1 MDQLTSLVFFARV
14 TQHGSFSEAAR
25 QLGSSPASVSRAVQQ
40 LEARLGSRLLNRTT
54 RSLSLTE
61 DGKVFYE
68 YCQQILNQLEEAELA
83 LSRARS
89 APTGTLRLDLSVA
102 LGRLHIAPALPQL
115 AERYPDLKFEI
126 TFNDRYIDLIEAGL
140 DAAVRLGS
148 SPDSQLMMHPLGTA
162 RLMVCA
168 APAYLSR
175 YGEPQTLD
183 DLQSHQCLNFVMP
196 QTGRVRDWIFQQ
208 HGRRV
213 EIPVAGR
220 FSFNHPEA
228 LVETAIAGGGLIQL
242 YNFLVQ
248 PAIARGDLK
257 PVLSAFAPIGSPI
270 SILYPQKRYV
280 SAKLKIFIE
289 FMDELTAKLKQQNI
303 IEQSAVH

>member
-102 LGRLHIAPALPQL
+102 FGRLHIAPALPQL
-115 AERYPDLKFEI
+115 GERYPDLKFEI
-126 TFNDRYIDLIEAGL
+126 TFNDRYTDLIEAGL

-148 SPDSQLMMHPLGTA
+148 SPDSQLIMHPLGTA

-175 YGEPQTLD
+175 YGEPQTLNE
-183 DLQSHQCLNFVMP
+183 LQSHQCLNFVMP

-208 HGRRV
+208 DGRKV
-213 EIPVAGR
+213 EIPVSGR

-248 PAIARGDLK
+248 PAIARGNLK
-257 PVLSAFAPIGSPI
+257 PVLSAFAPTGSPI
-270 SILYPQKRYV
+270 SILYPHKRYV
-280 SAKLKIFIE
+280 PARLKVFVE
-289 FMDELTAKLKQQNI
+289 FMDELTAKLKQQDI
-303 IEQSAVH
+303 IE

>member
-14 TQHGSFSEAAR
+14 AQHGSFSEAAR

-40 LEARLGSRLLNRTT
+40 LEARLGSCLFNRTT

-83 LSRARS
+83 LSQARS
-89 APTGTLRLDLSVA
+89 APTGTLRLDLTIGF
-102 LGRLHIAPALPQL
+102 GRLHIASALPQL

-126 TFNDRYIDLIEAGL
+126 TFNDRHTDLIEAGF

-148 SPDSQLMMHPLGTA
+148 SPDSQLIMHPLGIA
-162 RLMVCA
+162 RLIVCA
-168 APAYLSR
+168 APAYLNR
-175 YGEPQTLD
+175 YGEPQTLHE
-183 DLQSHQCLNFVMP
+183 LRSHQCLNFVMP

-208 HGRRV
+208 HGKRV
-213 EIPVAGR
+213 EIPVSGR

-248 PAIARGDLK
+248 PAIARGDLQ
-257 PVLSAFAPIGSPI
+257 PVLSVFALPGSPI

-280 SAKLKIFIE
+280 PAKLRVFIEYMDELIAKLKR
-289 FMDELTAKLKQQNI
+289 QNI
-303 IEQSAVH
+303 LE

>member
-1 MDQLTSLVFFARV
+1 MDQLTSLFFFMRA
-14 TQHGSFSEAAR
+14 TQNGSFSEAAR

-40 LEARLGSRLLNRTT
+40 LEARLGVRLFNRTT

-61 DGKVFYE
+61 DGRVFYE

-83 LSRARS
+83 LSQARF
-89 APTGTLRLDLSVA
+89 APSGTLRLDLSVA
-102 LGRLHIAPALPQL
+102 FGRLHVAPALPEL
-115 AERYPDLKFEI
+115 VERYPDLKFEI
-126 TFNDRYIDLIEAGL
+126 MFNDRYTDLIETGL
-140 DAAVRLGS
+140 DAAVRLGN
-148 SPDSQLMMHPLGTA
+148 SPDSQLIMHPLGIA
-162 RLMVCA
+162 RLIVCA

-183 DLQSHQCLNFVMP
+183 ELQSHQCLNFVMP

-208 HGRRV
+208 NGRRV
-213 EIPVAGR
+213 EISVSGH
-220 FSFNHPEA
+220 FSFNYPEA

-257 PVLSAFAPIGSPI
+257 PVLLKFAPTGSPI

-280 SAKLKIFIE
+280 SARLRVFVE
-289 FMDELTAKLKQQNI
+289 WMDEVTAKLKQQSI
-303 IEQSAVH
+303 IE